1 MLQKITMQNA
11 LENMLYVVIAVSSL
25 LLHAPVAFLLQA
37 IAVSW
42 FNMFKTVKTE
52 ETEETEETENYIEL
66 ILPFYMV
73 FLAAIQPYGNI
84 KFEIPN
90 AWFYD
95 F

>member
-1 MLQKITMQNA
+1 MQNA
-11 LENMLYVVIAVSSL
+11 LENMLYVAIAVSSL
-25 LLHAPVAFLLQA
+25 FFHAPVAFLLQA

-42 FNMFKTVKTE
+42 FNMFKTVKTG
-52 ETEETEETENYIEL
+52 ETENYIEL

-84 KFEIPN
+84 KYVVPN

>member
-1 MLQKITMQNA
+1 MQNA
-11 LENMLYVVIAVSSL
+11 LEKYFHALENMFYVAIAVSSL
-25 LLHAPVAFLLQA
+25 FLQAPIAFFLQA
-37 IAVSW
+37 IVVSF
-42 FNMFKTVKTE
+42 FNMSKTE
-52 ETEETEETENYIEL
+52 KTENYIEL

-84 KFEIPN
+84 KLVVPN

>member
-1 MLQKITMQNA
+1 MLQRITMQNDHK
-11 LENMLYVVIAVSSL
+11 NMFYVVIAVSSL
-25 LLHAPVAFLLQA
+25 FLQAPGAFFLQA

-42 FNMFKTVKTE
+42 FNMSE
-52 ETEETEETENYIEL
+52 EQETQNYIEL

-84 KFEIPN
+84 KYEIPN

>member
-1 MLQKITMQNA
+1 MQNA
-11 LENMLYVVIAVSSL
+11 LENMFYVVIAVSSL
-25 LLHAPVAFLLQA
+25 FLQAPGAFFLQA

-42 FNMFKTVKTE
+42 FNTSEKQ
-52 ETEETEETENYIEL
+52 ETKEYIKL

-84 KFEIPN
+84 KSVVPN

>member
-1 MLQKITMQNA
+1 MF
-11 LENMLYVVIAVSSL
+11 YVVIAVSSL
-25 LLHAPVAFLLQA
+25 FLQAPGAFFLQA

-42 FNMFKTVKTE
+42 FNMSE
-52 ETEETEETENYIEL
+52 EQETQNYIEL

-84 KFEIPN
+84 KYEIPN

>member
-1 MLQKITMQNA
+1 MQNA
-11 LENMLYVVIAVSSL
+11 FENMLYVVIHLLIPVSSL
-25 LLHAPVAFLLQA
+25 VLQAPGAFCLQA

-42 FNMFKTVKTE
+42 FNMSKENK
-52 ETEETEETENYIEL
+52 TENYIEF

-84 KFEIPN
+84 QNVVPN